1 MLIKLIDILNELEI
15 NNPRQITAEKV
26 EQYFNDNIWYNDIEF
41 DGDSNGWRE
50 YWQICE
56 PYCKKYGIVGLIGLS
71 DFKKLPQQELIKFY
85 NEMHQLVKKKH
96 VKLNN

>member
-15 NNPRQITAEKV
+15 NNPRITVEKV
-26 EQYFNDNIWYNDIEF
+26 KQYFIDNIYNNIEF
-41 DGDSNGWRE
+41 KLGSNGWRE

-85 NEMHQLVKKKH
+85 NEMHQLVKKKTR
-96 VKLNN
+96 